1 MNSSKSKR
9 EWLKNLLTQAY
20 QEKEKIKVGDSWRGA
35 LIHRIQEMGEDQATL
50 KPHPTPFA
58 QFTWRLAPLVGV
70 LILIL
75 SFLLIT
81 DLTSDDQVFL
91 ILLNGADDLTSV
103 PIF

>member
-9 EWLKNLLTQAY
+9 ERLKNLLTQAY
-20 QEKEKIKVGDSWRGA
+20 REKEKIEVGDSWRGA
-35 LIHRIQEMGEDQATL
+35 LMPRIQEMGEDQATL
-50 KPHPTPFA
+50 KPHPTPFV

-91 ILLNGADDLTSV
+91 ILLHGADDLTSV
-103 PIF
+103 QLF

>member
-9 EWLKNLLTQAY
+9 ERLKNLLTQAY
-20 QEKEKIKVGDSWRGA
+20 QEKEKIEVGDSWRDA
-35 LIHRIQEMGEDQATL
+35 LMRRIQEMGEDQPKL

-58 QFTWRLAPLVGV
+58 QFTWRLAPLVGL
-70 LILIL
+70 LILVL

-103 PIF
+103 QIF